1 MASTPSAFVMA
12 FIRPPATGAWI
23 ETTKRSIRNEPLI
36 REDALRRALAR
47 MSQAQSQA
55 WLVPQW
61 LGSVQAALNSPWI
74 LAIDT
79 PVKPL
84 YGKQGGAQVSDDWWR
99 VRPRPTWWDGGG

>member
-1 MASTPSAFVMA
+1 V
-12 FIRPPATGAWI
+12 
-23 ETTKRSIRNEPLI
+23 L
-36 REDALRRALAR
+36 
-47 MSQAQSQA
+47 
-55 WLVPQW
+55 QW